1 MRKYH
6 SVLLFLLIGVMT
18 FLLGGNEKSEST
30 VHSVEPPVLTE
41 PPALTVHTWN
51 GSITALRGT
60 SSWLYAKGDGVWS
73 GMECDSMLPLQA
85 QKYLPRFSLPPSSQ
99 NPVEAVLQ
107 FGTIPDEVR
116 VRCWSA
122 AYWDIITAESEDLSV
137 TDNTIEL
144 KDGGYIYEIIANWNN
159 SLWYGGTASYSFYA
173 APAGDS

>member
-1 MRKYH
+1 M
-6 SVLLFLLIGVMT
+6 
-18 FLLGGNEKSEST
+18 
-30 VHSVEPPVLTE
+30 
-41 PPALTVHTWN
+41 
-51 GSITALRGT
+51 
-60 SSWLYAKGDGVWS
+60 WS
-73 GMECDSMLPLQA
+73 GMECDSRLPLQA